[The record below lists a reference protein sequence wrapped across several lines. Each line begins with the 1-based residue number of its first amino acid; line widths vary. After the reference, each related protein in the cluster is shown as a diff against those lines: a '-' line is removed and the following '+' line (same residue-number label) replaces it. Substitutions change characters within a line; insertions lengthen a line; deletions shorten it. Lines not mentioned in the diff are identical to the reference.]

1 MSSLSLSYS
10 GSSSQIGVID
20 HYNVIQDKPFREAI
34 LYTSY
39 KPMVNVKC
47 LFDVFINTSK
57 RHWYIMIHMNMVDSD
72 FPYVSF
78 EATTKCVPSYE
89 RLIPAM
95 RVVEASHV
103 EAKQEEIARR
113 ALREEVIEHIPP
125 LPTQL
130 SAAATAASNV
140 IEVAGQLTAAS
151 AIGSLH
157 REYGER
163 MIREFMLVDGMEL
176 KHVGTY
182 QGTLNELCQ
191 RADRVIVKMGAYNLF
206 RSNCQHFCNN
216 FLSEI
221 GLESGKQK
229 TSIGPTT
236 TVTREEQSFDMTD
249 SLSPSANTQ

>member
-1 MSSLSLSYS
+1 MSSLSLSCS
-10 GSSSQIGVID
+10 SSSSSQIGVIE
-20 HYNVIQDKPFREAI
+20 YSTVVQDKPFRNAI

-39 KPMVNVKC
+39 KPMVKVKC
-47 LFDVFINTSK
+47 LFDVFINTTK

-78 EATTKCVPSYE
+78 EATTKCVPCYE

-103 EAKQEEIARR
+103 EAKQEEIAKR
-113 ALREEVIEHIPP
+113 ALTDEVIGRIPP
-125 LPTQL
+125 LPEQL
-130 SAAATAASNV
+130 SAAANTAANV

-151 AIGSLH
+151 TIASLDKGC
-157 REYGER
+157 GES
-163 MIREFMLVDGMEL
+163 MIKQFMMVGGMEL

-191 RADRVIVKMGAYNLF
+191 KADSVIVRMGKYNLF
-206 RSNCQHFCNN
+206 CNNCQHFCNN
-216 FLSEI
+216 FLCEI

-229 TSIGPTT
+229 TSIGPSTT
-236 TVTREEQSFDMTD
+236 LSIEDKTFDMSD
-249 SLSPSANTQ
+249 SLFPIT